1 MPLIFSSIEKIDI
14 ISNAMILR
22 GFGKRK
28 KRTWYQARKMK
39 MPDVIAIFVTAIFV
53 IASIALIKINGGRFY
68 NPFIN

>member
-39 MPDVIAIFVTAIFV
+39 MPDVIAIFV

-68 NPFIN
+68 NPFVN